1 MREECG
7 ETLTLFSHF
16 MGNAPIGH
24 VKYEYPAAFRAQSSA
39 EAKGKGKGQGEGLK
53 GAKVYFHHALWL
65 GGDVTLDTRE
75 VVDHLWVT
83 KEELPEYI
91 KSPELLALV
100 NDILIVPVNT
110 GASL

>member
-1 MREECG
+1 
-7 ETLTLFSHF
+7 

-24 VKYEYPAAFRAQSSA
+24 VKYEYPAAFRAQSQSSS
-39 EAKGKGKGQGEGLK
+39 EAKGKAKGQGQDQGGSKGGLK

-100 NDILIVPVNT
+100 NDILVVPVNT
-110 GASL
+110 GV